1 MAFPGS
7 SRPDL
12 STGSRFL
19 SHFIC
24 ELESRPTHL
33 IIQFLV
39 SHLPNEWESLFLYFV
54 YFDLSVFIFRLKSG
68 SFIIRLWLLQIEER
82 VYVFDL
88 LSVEGVLC
96 DEQLA
101 QLREVRDRLRWD
113 LVEPGQR
120 WSVQAGRKREF
131 LAFKSA
137 QQSVFPVLHGGG
149 NSFTRSPIRS
159 CKMAYLN
166 PNRIAKRGSRSGNQA
181 R

>member
-137 QQSVFPVLHGGG
+137 LDSINLDPLVIL
-149 NSFTRSPIRS
+149 
-159 CKMAYLN
+159 YL
-166 PNRIAKRGSRSGNQA
+166 IEELMYSKCSELGLVVK
-181 R
+181 